1 MQLDRR
7 AFVGGERFSETW
19 PFTGVKAELLEGGI
33 RMPLLARWPGHIAPG
48 STSDQV
54 MISMDFL
61 PTLLAM
67 TGGNGATAGT
77 FDGLDLSAQLTG
89 RAAPVD
95 RTLYGRF
102 KANGQA
108 ALRQGNWKHL
118 KLGDKEHL
126 FDLASDARE
135 RADLAPD
142 DPARLQAMRLQWDAW
157 NSQML
162 AYPLGS
168 YSEDVRAHYAD
179 RY

>member
-19 PFTGVKAELLEGGI
+19 PFTGVKGELLEGGI
-33 RMPLLARWPGHIAPG
+33 RMP
-48 STSDQV
+48 
-54 MISMDFL
+54 
-61 PTLLAM
+61 LLAM

-126 FDLASDARE
+126 FDLASDARTCRS
-135 RADLAPD
+135 RARRSRPAPGHAPAMGCVEQPD
-142 DPARLQAMRLQWDAW
+142 ARLSARKL
-157 NSQML
+157 
-162 AYPLGS
+162 
-168 YSEDVRAHYAD
+168 
-179 RY
+179 